1 MLTENDLLK
10 LIQKSL
16 KLKKKISLSSN
27 SDNTPEWDSLGHLSI
42 LTALDKKLM
51 GKTSKL
57 GALAT
62 ANSVNKIIKILILNK
77 LIK

>member
-10 LIQKSL
+10 LIEKSL
-16 KLKKKISLSSN
+16 KLKKKISFSSN
-27 SDNTPEWDSLGHLSI
+27 SVNTPEWDSLGHLSI
-42 LTALDKKLM
+42 LTALDKKLK

-57 GALAT
+57 AALAE
-62 ANSVNKIIKILILNK
+62 ADSVSKIIKILISNK